1 MSVFSAVET
10 IEAVETIDRERPLE
24 RQEPEVGRFA
34 RSGNRVRSER

>member
-10 IEAVETIDRERPLE
+10 IERERPLE

-34 RSGNRVRSER
+34 RFENRVRSEW